1 VPVNINIKSFFVLV
15 GYLLLGALILLI
27 YYTLELSQR
36 SNDLREVE
44 FNRHLMIQKADELRQ
59 SSDDLTRF
67 CRTYVVSADTNYRD
81 KYFKVL
87 DIRNGKIARPKNYEH
102 IYWDLLEP
110 IRKNR
115 HPDEKKTSIHGEM
128 SLLPY
133 TKYEF
138 QKLKE
143 AENNSNNLV
152 YMEIE
157 AFNAMDGLFKDKD
170 GEYTIK
176 GEKNQSLAIALL
188 HSTPYH
194 EAKEKIMLPI
204 DEFLSSLTERTKKE
218 VKFLNREIKLL
229 FEKIFILF
237 ALGALTLAST
247 FFIIVKKVLQ
257 PIDALTKAI
266 LSFKHGNGDIE
277 KMEHYDD
284 EIGIM
289 ADQFFMMKNKLDDD
303 YKEIKKLALTDPLTQ
318 IRNRRS
324 FFEMAKH
331 YLKLAHREDE
341 LFSLIMFDIDFFK
354 KINDTYGHLVGDE
367 ILKFLARGIKENLR
381 ESDIFARIGGEE
393 FIILL
398 PKTNIEEALGV
409 AQSIRAFVENHPYK
423 DDAKSIPITIS
434 LGVSQFENEKLIS
447 ELMHRVDTA
456 LYSAKEK
463 GRNRVEIG

>member
-1 VPVNINIKSFFVLV
+1 M
-15 GYLLLGALILLI
+15 I

-367 ILKFLARGIKENLR
+367 ILKFL
-381 ESDIFARIGGEE
+381 
-393 FIILL
+393 
-398 PKTNIEEALGV
+398 
-409 AQSIRAFVENHPYK
+409 
-423 DDAKSIPITIS
+423 
-434 LGVSQFENEKLIS
+434 
-447 ELMHRVDTA
+447 
-456 LYSAKEK
+456 
-463 GRNRVEIG
+463 